1 MATNKKKIF
10 IAESMSQPGRALL
23 RERDDI
29 EIVEFPNMISAH
41 DFQTML
47 KQQAPVHG
55 VALGATRFGEPELQ
69 ASKEIRVVTR
79 MGVGYDSV
87 DIPALSRRKIPLM
100 VAGTAN
106 SPSVAE
112 QALFM
117 MLTLASAPLKCI
129 QSSRTTSGTTGW
141 ACCHMISSA
150 RTC

>member
-55 VALGATRFGEPELQ
+55 VALGATRLGEPELQ

-87 DIPALSRRKIPLM
+87 VILYLICSNIPLM
-100 VAGTAN
+100 
-106 SPSVAE
+106 
-112 QALFM
+112 
-117 MLTLASAPLKCI
+117 
-129 QSSRTTSGTTGW
+129 
-141 ACCHMISSA
+141 
-150 RTC
+150 

>member
-41 DFQTML
+41 DFQAML

-69 ASKEIRVVTR
+69 ASKGHEGGDPDGRWLR
-79 MGVGYDSV
+79 LGRYPGFKPPQD
-87 DIPALSRRKIPLM
+87 P
-100 VAGTAN
+100 
-106 SPSVAE
+106 
-112 QALFM
+112 
-117 MLTLASAPLKCI
+117 
-129 QSSRTTSGTTGW
+129 
-141 ACCHMISSA
+141 
-150 RTC
+150 